1 MVHYIR
7 HLSHTQDQI
16 KKYKKI
22 TIGINYNFYGY
33 FYFKLKIY
41 LIFLSSFSN
50 LEVGV

>member
-33 FYFKLKIY
+33 FLFQIKNLFDFLK
-41 LIFLSSFSN
+41 FL
-50 LEVGV
+50 